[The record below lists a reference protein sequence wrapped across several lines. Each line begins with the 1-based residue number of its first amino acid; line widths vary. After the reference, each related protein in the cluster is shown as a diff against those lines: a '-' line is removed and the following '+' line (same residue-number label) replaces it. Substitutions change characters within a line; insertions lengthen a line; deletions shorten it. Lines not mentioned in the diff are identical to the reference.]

1 MGVGGGREGGG
12 GRLVFSCIA
21 SGVKLLLF
29 DSANFKRLVMQFK
42 SLDMLLQLK
51 HILPRVVKSSRLLAK
66 IAACLVSIGQLVC
79 LAFLYGWCFLNK
91 ISLVWLLT
99 LTTQP
104 STSKLSDNPDCP
116 GYLFWKCNTGDHT
129 LVFCS
134 CSVSSIN
141 SSESS
146 LIALN
151 LSHLKSAMICLAF

>member
-1 MGVGGGREGGG
+1 MGGREG

-21 SGVKLLLF
+21 SGVNLLF

-51 HILPRVVKSSRLLAK
+51 HILRRVVKSS
-66 IAACLVSIGQLVC
+66 QLVC

-91 ISLVWLLT
+91 ISLVWSLT

-116 GYLFWKCNTGDHT
+116 GYLDVQYWG
-129 LVFCS
+129 S
-134 CSVSSIN
+134 Y
-141 SSESS
+141 
-146 LIALN
+146 
-151 LSHLKSAMICLAF
+151 LSFLLLFSKFHKLL